1 MGAGTGA
8 ALAAGTHIEL
18 LLPVPDDRRAVL
30 ACRATFIGRGDSL
43 DDVAAPVGHPDY
55 DRWYR
60 WVRVAVAA
68 GKRGPPSQRWPTTLL
83 DRRRSGGQLV
93 GVTDICRRLN
103 SCLQQFGGRIGY
115 RYSIHPQWRRQ
126 DGDDE

>member
-18 LLPVPDDRRAVL
+18 LLPVPDGRRAVL

-60 WVRVAVAA
+60 WVRA
-68 GKRGPPSQRWPTTLL
+68 S
-83 DRRRSGGQLV
+83 RSGG
-93 GVTDICRRLN
+93 
-103 SCLQQFGGRIGY
+103 
-115 RYSIHPQWRRQ
+115 
-126 DGDDE
+126 GDTVPAEPALADYAA